1 MSRALFTD
9 LYEINMVYT
18 YWKDG
23 LQDRRAVFEAFF
35 RELPFRHPFTVFA
48 GLQRLAEYLQEFA
61 FLPEDLDYLNSLGYE
76 RGFLDYLG
84 GLRFNGDLYAL
95 REGELVFPREP
106 MLRLEGELGILQILE
121 TAVLNIV
128 NYQSLIATKAARV
141 REAAGDDPLMEFG
154 SRRAQEADA
163 AVWGARAAFIGGF
176 DGTSNL
182 ESGQRFGIPVKGT
195 HAHSFVQVYGDELQA
210 FERYLETHDHISL
223 LIDTYDTLRSGVVNA
238 IQAARQ
244 AGRPLDSVRIDS
256 GDLVELSQEVR
267 RILNRE
273 GFTATRIIGSNDLDE
288 YEILRLKQAG
298 ACIDM
303 WGIGTRIITAY
314 DQPALGGVYKLVAIA
329 DSAST
334 MQPSMKRSSSAEKAT
349 LPGAKAIVRR
359 LEKGKAAG
367 DMIVLADE
375 DPSRAFRE
383 ETAEPVLVEGSEAGR
398 QPGAFLDGDIALWLP
413 LGMVVQE
420 GRLVRDLPDA
430 EEARNYHRRC
440 RALFCE
446 YGWSRQGC
454 RDSYPVRLSRRV
466 QDLQARCE
474 ERLRRR

>member
-18 YWKDG
+18 YWRDG
-23 LQDRRAVFEAFF
+23 LQERRAVFEAFF
-35 RELPFRHPFTVFA
+35 REIPFKHPFTVFA
-48 GLQRLAEYLQEFA
+48 GLQRLSEYLREFA
-61 FLPEDLDYLNSLGYE
+61 FLPEDLIYLNSLGYE
-76 RGFLDYLG
+76 PAFLDYLA

-106 MLRLEGELGILQILE
+106 MLRLEGDLGILQILE
-121 TAVLNIV
+121 TAILNIV
-128 NYQSLIATKAARV
+128 NFQSLIATKAARV

-182 ESGQRFGIPVKGT
+182 EAGRRFGIPVKGT
-195 HAHSFVQVYGDELQA
+195 HAHSFAQVYGDELHA

-223 LIDTYDTLRSGVVNA
+223 LIDTYDTLQSGIVNA
-238 IQAARQ
+238 IRAARQ

-267 RILNRE
+267 RALNRE
-273 GFTATRIIGSNDLDE
+273 GFSETRIIGSNDLDE
-288 YEILRLKQAG
+288 YEIQRLKQAG

-334 MQPSMKRSSSAEKAT
+334 MQPSMKRSSSAAKAT
-349 LPGAKAIVRR
+349 LPGAKTIVRR
-359 LEKGKAAG
+359 LENGQAAG
-367 DMIVLADE
+367 DMIVLAEE
-375 DPSRAFRE
+375 DVSGGINIR
-383 ETAEPVLVEGSEAGR
+383 
-398 QPGAFLDGDIALWLP
+398 LP
-413 LGMVVQE
+413 LTRVIQGGQLVQ
-420 GRLVRDLPDA
+420 DLPVA
-430 EEARNYHRRC
+430 EEARAYHQLC
-440 RALFCE
+440 RALFSE
-446 YGWSRQGC
+446 YSWIQEGGC
-454 RDSYPVRLSRRV
+454 GIYPVGISSGV
-466 QDLQARCE
+466 QELQAACE
-474 ERLRRR
+474 ERLQKKL